1 MKVFTYTICSKIKNT
16 NFINLILLLVVLFG
30 TKCNAANWY
39 VDNASSAGNIYN
51 LTSAPF
57 VAGNDTG
64 AGSAISPFATLLK
77 AYNTAAPGD
86 TIYVDAGTYTDV
98 NATSFN
104 ITKSITIIGAGF
116 SETIFSRTSGIDR
129 WSTINANNVVL
140 KKFQIINYN
149 NPADGIG
156 LFISGGT
163 GIILDQVGIYGC
175 VGSAGQGAIYI
186 SGAATN
192 VTIKN
197 SALPCNRVGSALYG
211 GALKITNSTVLIQNC
226 SYSNNILSGI
236 NGSAILIEGN
246 AANVTI
252 EKSLFENNE
261 AASGGAIYMTNGTL
275 NVTGSCF
282 NNNKSVNTSTNLGG
296 GAVFIY
302 ASTNGTTTTANFTD
316 CSFLNNAASGS
327 SQDGG
332 AVLFRSPSTAVTCN
346 VVFKTCS
353 FTGNTAADKGE
364 DVYFQATA
372 TAYNVTFKNST
383 FNTIGAGTKVN
394 LYNNNFNAA
403 WIKFEG
409 LTAPTSTGGNGDI
422 VANTFGVAVSNPEMT
437 GVYIESTTNVPIGLP
452 VTTCVDRYNGVC
464 GAVNQTFVCETTN
477 TWGDVSLTA
486 SNADV
491 VGFDK
496 VANLPKT
503 ITLATNATSIVFTFA
518 AHGFIVGDWVIIEGF
533 MPVTYNGIYKITAKA
548 INTFTVAKGVS
559 PGILV
564 TKGTATKG
572 TPLGWSRKTNPTV
585 DEHVIINYNYNTT
598 TYGDIEA
605 CKMTVNPLITLTV
618 DNDDKGN
625 PGTDTLG
632 TYAYVVNSIFNKG
645 TINVNNNGNLIQEN
659 HPLDFNGEAVTTPS
673 ITITKTTSNK
683 IKWDYVY
690 WSKPLATASLVKANF
705 DAKFDIKYY
714 WDPAFCTLGINND
727 YLGWR
732 TLALEPVVGTGFIT
746 RVKTAAGTT
755 PTPITVISSG
765 LTNNGDISAVV
776 KWYDGN
782 DQAYRNYTLLGN
794 PYPGAINFEEFYKDN
809 TDKIFGTAY
818 LWSSITAYPG
828 IGFYKEADYATY
840 NLTGGVGVGLATTQ
854 TPNGT
859 MPNGYIA
866 SGQGFMVRPK
876 VIGTVTFNNSQRA
889 LKDISKNL
897 IAPSNNQF
905 FKTAAPIEKDRY
917 WLRISDSNKRTNQQ
931 LIGYVPEATEGFD
944 DAYDGVISSSS
955 SLQFYSILENQNL
968 VIQGKGTFNV
978 NDTITLGYS
987 KTNAVSNQLTISIEN
1002 KEGIFS
1008 SRQNIYVHDKELNS
1022 YANISERPYEF
1033 IGTTN
1038 RNNRFEIVYQ
1048 LPHVAPEPEID
1059 LDTILI
1065 SVSEAT
1071 LTIFAPEPIVS
1082 VVLYDITGKLVFQ
1095 KATTRMFTT
1104 LSTPISLSSGVY
1116 IAKVVLENKTTYT
1129 KKLIKI

>member
-1 MKVFTYTICSKIKNT
+1 MKIFTYTICSKIKNT
-16 NFINLILLLVVLFG
+16 NFINLIVLLLVLIG
-30 TKCNAANWY
+30 TKSNAANWY
-39 VDNASSAGNIYN
+39 VDDASSVGNIYN
-51 LTSAPF
+51 LTSTPY
-57 VAGNDTG
+57 VPGSDAGT
-64 AGSAISPFATLLK
+64 GSAISPFATLLK
-77 AYNTAAPGD
+77 AYTTAAAGD

-98 NATSFN
+98 NATLFN

-116 SETIFSRTSGIDR
+116 PETIFSRTSGTDR

-149 NPADGIG
+149 NAADGIG
-156 LFISGGT
+156 LLISGGT

-186 SGAATN
+186 SGAATS

-197 SALPCNRVGSALYG
+197 SALPCNRVGAASYG
-211 GALKITNSTVLIQNC
+211 GALKISNSTVLIQNC
-226 SYSNNILSGI
+226 SYSNNILSAI
-236 NGSAILIEGN
+236 IGSAIMITGN
-246 AANVTI
+246 TANVTI

-282 NNNKSVNTSTNLGG
+282 NNNKSVSTSDNLGG
-296 GAVFIY
+296 GAVFIN
-302 ASTNGTTTTANFTD
+302 ASTNGTTTNANFTD

-332 AVLFRSPSTAVTCN
+332 AVLFRSPNTTVTCN

-364 DVYFQATA
+364 DVYFQASA
-372 TAYNVTFKNST
+372 TAYNVTFKNNT

-394 LYNNNFNAA
+394 LYNNNFNVA

-422 VANTFGVAVSNPEMT
+422 FADGSGVTISKPEMT
-437 GVYIESTTNVPIGLP
+437 GVYTESTSNLPIGLP

-464 GAVNQTFVCETTN
+464 GAVTQTFVCETTN
-477 TWGDVSLTA
+477 TWGDVSTTA
-486 SNADV
+486 AANSNAYTL
-491 VGFDK
+491 DK
-496 VANLPKT
+496 GVNLAKS
-503 ITLATNATSIVFTFA
+503 ITAGTNATSIVFTFA
-518 AHGFIVGDWVIIEGF
+518 AAHGLIVGDWVIIEGCV
-533 MPVTYNGIYKITAKA
+533 PTTYNGIYKITVV
-548 INTFTVAKGVS
+548 TTVS
-559 PGILV
+559 PFRITVVKGSLPG
-564 TKGTATKG
+564 TLTTFGTATKG
-572 TPLGWSRKTNPTV
+572 TPIGWSRKTIPTV
-585 DEHVIINYNYNTT
+585 DEHVIINYDYNTT
-598 TYGDIEA
+598 TYGNIDA
-605 CKMTVNPLITLTV
+605 CKMTVNLGKTLTV
-618 DNDDKGN
+618 DNDDKANSGI
-625 PGTDTLG
+625 DTRG
-632 TYAYVVNSIFNKG
+632 TYTYVLNSIFNNG
-645 TINVNNNGNLIQEN
+645 TIDVKNNGNLIQVN
-659 HPLDFNGEAVTTPS
+659 HPLDMNDEAISSPS
-673 ITITKTTSNK
+673 ISITKTTTNK
-683 IKWDYVY
+683 IKWDYIY
-690 WSKPLATASLVKANF
+690 WSKPLATASLVRSNF
-705 DAKFDIKYY
+705 NTAFDLKYY
-714 WDPAFCTLGINND
+714 WDPAYCTQGINND

-732 TLALEPVVGTGFIT
+732 TLSLEPVVGTGFIT
-746 RVKTAAGTT
+746 RVKTVAGTT
-755 PTPITVISSG
+755 PTSITVAFSG
-765 LTNNGDISAVV
+765 TSNNGDISAVV
-776 KWYDGN
+776 KYYDTN
-782 DQAYRNYTLLGN
+782 DQAFRNYTFLGN
-794 PYPGAINFEEFYKDN
+794 PYPGAINFQEFYNDN
-809 TDKIFGTAY
+809 ATKIYGTVY
-818 LWSSITAYPG
+818 LWTSKTPYPG
-828 IGFYKEADYATY
+828 RYYYELGDFASY
-840 NLTGGVGVGLATTQ
+840 NLTGGVGVEFAFTQ
-854 TPNGT
+854 TPNET
-859 MPNGYIA
+859 SPNGYIA
-866 SGQGFMVRPK
+866 SGQGFMVRTK
-876 VIGTVTFNNSQRA
+876 VNGTITFKNSQRTKA
-889 LKDISKNL
+889 IQ
-897 IAPSNNQF
+897 SNNQF
-905 FKTAAPIEKDRY
+905 FKNAASLEKDRY
-917 WLRISDSNKRTNQQ
+917 WLRISDSNKRTFQQ
-931 LIGYVPEATEGFD
+931 LIGYVPEATAAFD

-978 NDTITLGYS
+978 NDTITLGYK

-1022 YANISERPYEF
+1022 YANISERPYDF

-1038 RNNRFEIVYQ
+1038 TNNRFEIVYQ

-1065 SVSEAT
+1065 SVSEGL
-1071 LTIFAPEPIVS
+1071 LTIFTPEPIVS